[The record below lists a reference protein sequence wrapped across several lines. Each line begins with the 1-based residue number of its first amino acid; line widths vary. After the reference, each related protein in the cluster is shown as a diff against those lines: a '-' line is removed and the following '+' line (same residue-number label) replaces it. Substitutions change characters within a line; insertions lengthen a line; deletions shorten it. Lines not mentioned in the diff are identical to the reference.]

1 VRVETCTSVTVT
13 GGDFPGVYEL
23 GEGSSDVYVGTDD
36 STHVLQPVVFAESR
50 ARRNLVYGAGD
61 GGGGGGGG
69 GGTRRGLANDCASQM
84 WILADTGAVEEEGF
98 PYYSTFDCATHPV
111 SVESTWLYVDCDDCA
126 EVATISVV
134 CTSSAEDA
142 EDVLTS
148 GDGGDGGLSIP
159 VIIAIVAGGLIALLC
174 LGFCV
179 VHCKKRAHKG
189 SHTFADDSQHS
200 LAQQKRAGKA
210 GAGGAAV
217 AGGGGGATAAA
228 GGNGAVPLPAY
239 TGAVGETVESPMA
252 AEGTMGDS
260 GDRGVGGDGR
270 GNVRGGGGGSGR
282 SGAGL
287 LAKGSNAKS
296 FKPNHGGANTPA
308 YEGIFAPRG
317 GGGGGGGG
325 GAAGSSQG
333 TATTSAALPH
343 PAAVEMS
350 NYAKPVLRKDSM

>member
-23 GEGSSDVYVGTDD
+23 GDGSSDVYVGTDD

-50 ARRNLVYGAGD
+50 ARRNLVGGAGD

-69 GGTRRGLANDCASQM
+69 RRRGLANDCASQM
-84 WILADTGAVEEEGF
+84 WILADTGAVEEDGF
-98 PYYSTFDCATHPV
+98 PYYSTFDCATHPA

-159 VIIAIVAGGLIALLC
+159 VIIAIAAGGLIVLLC
-174 LGFCV
+174 FGFCV

-252 AEGTMGDS
+252 AGGTMGDS

-296 FKPNHGGANTPA
+296 FKPNHGGASTPG

-317 GGGGGGGG
+317 GAGGGGAG

-350 NYAKPVLRKDSM
+350 NYAKPVLRKDSMA

>member
-1 VRVETCTSVTVT
+1 MAGGRRAASMKGLARVAVLLSTAVYAAAQETCTSVTVT

-23 GEGSSDVYVGTDD
+23 GEDSSYVGADD
-36 STHVLQPVVFAESR
+36 STHVLQPVVFAETR
-50 ARRNLVYGAGD
+50 VRRNLVGGAGD
-61 GGGGGGGG
+61 GGGAGGGGG
-69 GGTRRGLANDCASQM
+69 RRRGLANDCASQM

-98 PYYSTFDCATHPV
+98 PYYSTFDCATHPA
-111 SVESTWLYVDCDDCA
+111 SVESTWLYVDCDECA

-134 CTSSAEDA
+134 CTSSLEDA

-148 GDGGDGGLSIP
+148 GDGGDGGVSLP
-159 VIIAIVAGGLIALLC
+159 VIIGIVAGGLVLLLC
-174 LGFCV
+174 LGFCI
-179 VHCKKRAHKG
+179 VHRKKRAHKG

-217 AGGGGGATAAA
+217 AGGGGAGDGGGG

-252 AEGTMGDS
+252 AGTVVDS
-260 GDRGVGGDGR
+260 DRGVGGDGR
-270 GNVRGGGGGSGR
+270 GNVRGGSGGSGR
-282 SGAGL
+282 SGAGV
-287 LAKGSNAKS
+287 LAKGANAKS

-317 GGGGGGGG
+317 GGGAG
-325 GAAGSSQG
+325 GAAGAGGSQG
-333 TATTSAALPH
+333 TAA
-343 PAAVEMS
+343 
-350 NYAKPVLRKDSM
+350 